1 MFKANL
7 YMLILTYFLPGSHAL
22 NISNVTSY
30 IQVYSNRTDTKLT
43 VFTRLSAAPD
53 WTPPPNE
60 RRIWDQIFLKS
71 AAPEWAPH

>member
-1 MFKANL
+1 MCSGGAV
-7 YMLILTYFLPGSHAL
+7 MLIAFWMM
-22 NISNVTSY
+22 
-30 IQVYSNRTDTKLT
+30 LT

-53 WTPPPNE
+53 WAPPPNEPRIWDQIFLKSAAPEWAPPPNE